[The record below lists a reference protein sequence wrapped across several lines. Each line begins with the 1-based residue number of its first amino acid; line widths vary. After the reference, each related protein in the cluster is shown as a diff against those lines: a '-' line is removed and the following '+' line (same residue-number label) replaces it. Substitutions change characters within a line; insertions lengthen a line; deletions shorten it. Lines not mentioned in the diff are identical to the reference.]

1 MNVPGDVDNHVED
14 AIRTASISV
23 VWPNARRDAEIFVWN
38 ALTIAIQNVFT
49 QNVTENA
56 MNHVPEYHAINLA
69 KKYLLVD
76 VNVLGFVEKNVRI
89 YVEYLIMGQIRM
101 FLKYFSEKKMNLML
115 NSMSWSVQANTVS
128 K

>member
-1 MNVPGDVDNHVED
+1 
-14 AIRTASISV
+14 
-23 VWPNARRDAEIFVWN
+23 
-38 ALTIAIQNVFT
+38 
-49 QNVTENA
+49 

-115 NSMSWSVQANTVS
+115 NSMSWNVQANTVS